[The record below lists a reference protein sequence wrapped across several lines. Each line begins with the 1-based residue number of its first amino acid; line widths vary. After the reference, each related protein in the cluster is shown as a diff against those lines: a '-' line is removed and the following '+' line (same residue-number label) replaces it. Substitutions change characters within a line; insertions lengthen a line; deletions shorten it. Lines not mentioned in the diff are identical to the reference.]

1 MQTVNEFPDTGAAR
15 AAAAKLAAY
24 RAVESDGGPALR
36 VPGLKTLQGV
46 KVGGVDIPTEMVEQY
61 PTAVEGQFET
71 VTVKLLALEE
81 DVDGTPM
88 IVRSIKSNFGVWL
101 VGTVYISGTWA
112 EAKAK

>member
-1 MQTVNEFPDTGAAR
+1 MSTIEQFPDTGAAR

-46 KVGGVDIPTEMVEQY
+46 KVGGVDVPVEIVEQY

-81 DVDGTPM
+81 DIDGTPM
-88 IVRSIKSNFGVWL
+88 IVRSTKSNFGVWP
-101 VGTVYISGTWA
+101 VGTVYVSGTWV
-112 EAKAK
+112 EPKAK